1 MALASPVGAATPKVL
16 AIHFAPDLEV
26 NPVTQSYVNHQLQ
39 RAQDNH
45 YNAAVILLDTPGG
58 LSSSMRKIYQ
68 KELQSKIPVIVYVSP
83 LGARAGSAGL
93 WIAEAGD
100 VLAMAPG
107 TEIGAST
114 PIDSSGQNIGGDSIV
129 FKLTSGGDNVEV
141 EATVNLT
148 C

>member
-1 MALASPVGAATPKVL
+1 M
-16 AIHFAPDLEV
+16 
-26 NPVTQSYVNHQLQ
+26 TQGYVNHQLQ
-39 RAQDNH
+39 RAQDDH

-83 LGARAGSAGL
+83 VGARAGSAGL

-107 TEIGAST
+107 TEIGAWPRLAT
-114 PIDSSGQNIGGDSIV
+114 IRR
-129 FKLTSGGDNVEV
+129 
-141 EATVNLT
+141 TVNG
-148 C
+148 